1 MIPDCEHCGLPHTT
15 KTCPNAHA
23 MDALIDPFRDAPPAD
38 PKAAAVERLSQAAC
52 NLRDAELARIA
63 AQKAYGEALDAFN
76 RCVAPV
82 G

>member
-1 MIPDCEHCGLPHTT
+1 MSVEETEKAMHEMAQERR
-15 KTCPNAHA
+15 NA
-23 MDALIDPFRDAPPAD
+23 LVNPFHDAPDAD
-38 PKAAAVERLSQAAC
+38 PEQAAFAALKQAAC

-82 G
+82 NPT